1 MLQSSRS
8 SREVQRGRCDTYL
21 CNRRHGKLEGQAWCW
36 LVELHLVFFRI
47 VLLLEHRSAVLG
59 DESIHLELQQRSDL
73 KVGKG
78 VVEVMGID
86 QAWEVD
92 ALMELQATMAD
103 ATELSG
109 T

>member
-1 MLQSSRS
+1 M
-8 SREVQRGRCDTYL
+8 

-73 KVGKG
+73 KVGRG

>member
-8 SREVQRGRCDTYL
+8 SREVQKGRWETYL

-73 KVGKG
+73 KVGRG

-86 QAWEVD
+86 
-92 ALMELQATMAD
+92 
-103 ATELSG
+103 SG
-109 T
+109 VGG